1 MTPIKNIG
9 EPVSPDRLK
18 EQDRIRQSRSERVG
32 SSGRTS
38 ESDAASTVSR
48 ADSVDISP
56 SAKKLAETAN
66 DVTRFQDV
74 LRSMRNEGSEQI
86 LELRQRIETGEFDK
100 PEVLERVSEA
110 ILRLPNFVR
119 FEEKSEP
126 VAARSDKELALI
138 RDRVQSNRYQSEQVW
153 QQVANAIIRDIGA
166 F

>member
-18 EQDRIRQSRSERVG
+18 EQDRVRQSRSDRAG
-32 SSGRTS
+32 RAGRTS
-38 ESDAASTVSR
+38 ESDAAAPTTR

-56 SAKKLAETAN
+56 TAKKLAESAN
-66 DVTRFQDV
+66 DVTHFQDV

-86 LELRQRIETGEFDK
+86 IELRQRIQTGEFDK

-110 ILRLPNFVR
+110 ILMLPHFVR

-126 VAARSDKELALI
+126 VPRSDEELALI
-138 RDRVQSNRYQSEQVW
+138 RDRVQSDRYQSEQVW
-153 QQVANAIIRDIGA
+153 QQVANAIIRDIGT